1 VALVVGSM
9 VCIAAA
15 NAGATSQDLKTG
27 YLLGATPWRQ
37 QIGLLIGVLVGA
49 LAGSMAI
56 GLAFGIP
63 GLILVT
69 RENKKPRDSR
79 NTALLVLG
87 FILMALGVMFGL
99 GFNAGGLVNSI
110 KNEF

>member
-1 VALVVGSM
+1 MSKYKSIFLSSAAGGAGFLTAFSGAL
-9 VCIAAA
+9 
-15 NAGATSQDLKTG
+15 
-27 YLLGATPWRQ
+27 LLG
-37 QIGLLIGVLVGA
+37 
-49 LAGSMAI
+49 M
-56 GLAFGIP
+56 AFGIP

-69 RENKKPRDSR
+69 RENKKPKDSR